1 MEAFTSRKRRRPSPP
16 ATDRG
21 SAIYSPEGGNQDS
34 TDLKLA
40 ILSSL
45 YPHLSQDTIFECLVA
60 SEGAVEAASQCLAPP
75 EDRASLST
83 SPRKRP
89 ATGYQ
94 SSLSSFA
101 APKASAALHASSK
114 PITSR
119 PLTRK
124 GRTLQLY
131 SPEDIAAHTPCSIIH
146 NFLPAKE
153 AEDLLKEL
161 LEESPTFEKQTFKLF
176 DNVVQSPHSACFY
189 VHSFDEQE
197 RQKTEYLYNGSYLT
211 VGRIQSIV
219 AQRHANLHLG
229 HSPEHPSH
237 AANLMESASSR
248 QQRDRRACPHTL
260 PEREETEISVTEG
273 MGS

>member
-1 MEAFTSRKRRRPSPP
+1 METFTSRKRRHLSPP
-16 ATDRG
+16 ATDKG
-21 SAIYSPEGGNQDS
+21 SAIYSPEGGDEDS

-45 YPHLSQDTIFECLVA
+45 YPHLSQDTILDCLVA
-60 SEGAVEAASQCLAPP
+60 SEGSVEAACQCLAPP
-75 EDRASLST
+75 EDRASLSI
-83 SPRKRP
+83 SPRKRA

-101 APKASAALHASSK
+101 ASKASTALHASSK

-124 GRTLQLY
+124 GRTLHLY

-161 LEESPTFEKQTFKLF
+161 LEESPTFEKQVFKLF

-189 VHSFDEQE
+189 VHSLDEQE

-211 VGRIQSIV
+211 VGRTQSLV
-219 AQRHANLHLG
+219 AQRHANLLLG
-229 HSPEHPSH
+229 HSPEHSSH
-237 AANLMESASSR
+237 VTNLFKSASSR
-248 QQRDRRACPHTL
+248 QQ
-260 PEREETEISVTEG
+260 
-273 MGS
+273 